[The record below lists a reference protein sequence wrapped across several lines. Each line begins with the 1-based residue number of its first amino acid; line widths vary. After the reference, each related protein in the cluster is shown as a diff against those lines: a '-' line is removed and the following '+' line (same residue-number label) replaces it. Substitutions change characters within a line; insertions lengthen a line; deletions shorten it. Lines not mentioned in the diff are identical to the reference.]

1 MARKT
6 ELYSPAT
13 ICVQADGHLAFWDTM
28 AKRISR
34 ITPDGRIEPLAGSS
48 RAAGLRAGSQDLSLA
63 HPAQTFQLDWDLR
76 MAAAPLPDGTLV
88 FTVEGNR
95 IAALAPDGTVVTL
108 PYVHDHSITCL
119 AVTSEQEIVFTDN
132 LKNLWLLRDG
142 RSSWLVQGEFTQGDP
157 FGRKP
162 IRRQP
167 DLVAAGQARFGPATH
182 LEAVPGGIL
191 VNLQAFP
198 QVLLIGPR
206 HADHLLVEQVELA
219 SAAVARGD
227 LDRARRILG
236 GLERYA
242 KANIHRPGTLAVP
255 QLATLARMGKASRP
269 ILRPISK

>member
-1 MARKT
+1 MGASNRLPAVPGRRGSGPAAR
-6 ELYSPAT
+6 
-13 ICVQADGHLAFWDTM
+13 
-28 AKRISR
+28 
-34 ITPDGRIEPLAGSS
+34 
-48 RAAGLRAGSQDLSLA
+48 QDLSLA

-88 FTVEGNR
+88 FTVGGNR

-108 PYVHDHSITCL
+108 PYVHGHSITCL

-132 LKNLWLLRDG
+132 LKNLWLLDRDG

-157 FGRKP
+157 FGRKL

-269 ILRPISK
+269 ILRSISK